1 MASNTETFTTEIYVN
16 QDQAN
21 AAMGKLEAQVQKTAK
36 AYEKLLNQ
44 KDADPAKTEK
54 AKQAWEQARATLAS
68 AERGVEEYGKALKN
82 LSGQSMDR
90 LLKMQKQINAELKKT
105 KPNTEEWKKL
115 SKEYGQVTN
124 RIRDLKKEQEG
135 LINQKGRFASFF
147 EKVGA
152 AGNKFGLALMAIPN
166 LIKTIGSSFRGIID
180 VTKQVINA
188 SQTMGDAWN
197 NGMKAMKSTTE
208 AFFMALSSGD
218 WTAFNDGIN
227 AALKK
232 ARDLAAQLDLLGDYA
247 ISGKV
252 LQSEYMTD
260 FNQQRVTATDTEA
273 SEEARRAAIK
283 QMEDD
288 ISHYTSF
295 ITDQANETWKALEQE
310 FDTFKGIQFET
321 AEEFKDFFVH
331 YFEYG
336 TTARDQSVNNLKAAQ
351 DAMKAAQNTIQMYST
366 SMTQN
371 GDAWVAAYARLE
383 ETTAEYQR
391 LYERASKETRAIVAA
406 LEIPDSKKQEV
417 QELFSQ
423 YRASLDQVT
432 TMQRSFQRTRDKV
445 NRELEKGDETTKK
458 LTKSTDAYAEA
469 IKRIDKAEAAQI
481 NTVKQ
486 LYAAGLMDKQ
496 TYEAQKAA
504 IEEDYLKQ
512 RLATAEKYG
521 KDTDK
526 FMSQLLDRQI
536 SRLEWAKK
544 QMKEEADEMQHY
556 YENLQAGDAARFGGS
571 SDTGDQAD
579 TDAFWEKIYRQAAD
593 IRAQITDESARQEY
607 DTKVAWAKKLAEKE
621 ILTEEEAQKY
631 ILQAK
636 IDYAAKAASQV
647 NSILAEAANFVSAL
661 QDAEL
666 AQLDADYQKQLTMAG
681 DNAEKREEIE
691 KEYEQKKLDIQK
703 KYADT
708 DMVINIAKTIAAGA
722 LAAIQ
727 AFAQLGPVGG
737 AVAAALIAATTAAEV
752 AVIVAQRNAIKNS
765 SVNSGGSSG
774 ASVSTGNRVISGYST
789 GGYTDSAASDHKA
802 VGIVHANEW
811 VAPAWM
817 VRSNP
822 VTFANLESYR
832 KSSSHG
838 RTGSAAKGFADGGY
852 TGQQGGV
859 EIYPADVEALVYAAI
874 SRAMADGTIRANVVY
889 QDLKSKENQLGRF
902 NSQTSR

>member
-147 EKVGA
+147 EKVGQ

-166 LIKTIGSSFRGIID
+166 AAKAVVGALKGVID
-180 VTKQVINA
+180 VTKQVVNA
-188 SQTMGDAWN
+188 SQTMGDKWR
-197 NGMKAMKSTTE
+197 NGMDTMKTATD

-218 WTAFNDGIN
+218 WSAFSNGLTE
-227 AALKK
+227 ALKK
-232 ARDLAAQLDLLGDYA
+232 ARELAELKDLLGSFQIAGGYMQAKYRTDY
-247 ISGKV
+247 
-252 LQSEYMTD
+252 T
-260 FNQQRVTATDTEA
+260 QQMADATNTENDA
-273 SEEARRAAIK
+273 ETRR
-283 QMEDD
+283 
-288 ISHYTSF
+288 
-295 ITDQANETWKALEQE
+295 KALEQAEADLTAQREFTEREAKATFDALQKMFEAWKGITFDSQEE
-310 FDTFKGIQFET
+310 FDSFFDELFRNVTTGGSDAFNEAKSYINGLV
-321 AEEFKDFFVH
+321 AEMTE
-331 YFEYG
+331 
-336 TTARDQSVNNLKAAQ
+336 LKTEGDLIYQ
-351 DAMKAAQNTIQMYST
+351 DYTESEAMTI
-366 SMTQN
+366 
-371 GDAWVAAYARLE
+371 
-383 ETTAEYQR
+383 
-391 LYERASKETRAIVAA
+391 A
-406 LEIPDSKKQEV
+406 LEKATEKYGKMMV
-417 QELFSQ
+417 QLYQASELNDEKHKELIQ
-423 YRASLDQVT
+423 TYAQWRGDL
-432 TMQRSFQRTRDKV
+432 QRIEQDTKSFNRTRDRV
-445 NRELEKGDETTKK
+445 NKQLDETDTKVK
-458 LTKSTDAYAEA
+458 RNTKSVDHYSEA

-486 LYAAGLMDKQ
+486 LYAAGLMDKT
-496 TYEAQKAA
+496 TYEAQKSA

-512 RLATAEKYG
+512 RLATAQQYG
-521 KDTDK
+521 RDVDRY
-526 FMSQLLDRQI
+526 MSMLLDRQI
-536 SRLEWAKK
+536 ARIEYAKALLREEQEEMARYAAQLEAEQDRWAEVRTP
-544 QMKEEADEMQHY
+544 QQNQASEEWW
-556 YENLQAGDAARFGGS
+556 NWIGKRAA
-571 SDTGDQAD
+571 
-579 TDAFWEKIYRQAAD
+579 E
-593 IRAQITDESARQEY
+593 IRAEITNESAKQEY
-607 DTKVAWAKKLAEKE
+607 ETRVRWAQRLAEE
-621 ILTEEEAQKY
+621 EMLTNEEAQKY
-631 ILQAK
+631 ILKAK
-636 IDYAAKAASQV
+636 IDYAQAAAVQLSNIQQGV
-647 NSILAEAANFVSAL
+647 SDFAGKLQEFESARLEA
-661 QDAEL
+661 Q
-666 AQLDADYQKQLTMAG
+666 YQKDLTMAG
-681 DNAEKREEIE
+681 DNAEKREEIDA
-691 KEYEQKKLDIQK
+691 EYEKKQLELKK

-708 DMVINIAKTIAAGA
+708 EMVINIAKTTASGAQAIMKAYAELGPVMGSIAAG
-722 LAAIQ
+722 I
-727 AFAQLGPVGG
+727 
-737 AVAAALIAATTAAEV
+737 IAANTALE
-752 AVIVAQRNAIKNS
+752 IGIIIAQRNAIKNS
-765 SVNSGGSSG
+765 SVNSGGSAG

-832 KSSSHG
+832 KSGSHG
-838 RTGSAAKGFADGGY
+838 RSGSAAKGFADGGY

>member
-1 MASNTETFTTEIYVN
+1 MAGNNETFTTEIYVN
-16 QDQAN
+16 QEQAQ
-21 AAMGKLEAQVQKTAK
+21 AAMGKLEAQVSKTAK

-44 KDADPAKTEK
+44 TDRDEEKTERARK
-54 AKQAWEQARATLAS
+54 AWEQAKFAL
-68 AERGVEEYGKALKN
+68 ENVEKGVEEYGKALKN

-147 EKVGA
+147 EKVGQ

-166 LIKTIGSSFRGIID
+166 AAKAVVGALKGVID
-180 VTKQVINA
+180 VTKQVVNA
-188 SQTMGDAWN
+188 SQTMGDKWK
-197 NGMKAMKSTTE
+197 NGMDTMKTATD

-218 WTAFNDGIN
+218 WSAFSNGLTE
-227 AALKK
+227 ALKK
-232 ARDLAAQLDLLGDYA
+232 ARELAELKDLLGSFQIAGGYMQAKYRTDY
-247 ISGKV
+247 
-252 LQSEYMTD
+252 T
-260 FNQQRVTATDTEA
+260 QQMADATNTENDA
-273 SEEARRAAIK
+273 ETRR
-283 QMEDD
+283 
-288 ISHYTSF
+288 
-295 ITDQANETWKALEQE
+295 KALEQAEADLNAQREFTEREAKATFDALQKMFEAWKGITFDSQEE
-310 FDTFKGIQFET
+310 FDSFFDRLFRYTTTGAD
-321 AEEFKDFFVH
+321 AEVEMIKTLKDEVDT
-331 YFEYG
+331 YV
-336 TTARDQSVNNLKAAQ
+336 TMVNNIARSGNVPQQMLEHLEEAQ
-351 DAMKAAQNTIQMYST
+351 
-366 SMTQN
+366 
-371 GDAWVAAYARLE
+371 AAYNQAVANA
-383 ETTAEYQR
+383 T
-391 LYERASKETRAIVAA
+391 KETLALVQAA
-406 LEIPDSKKQEV
+406 DLNDEKHK
-417 QELFSQ
+417 ELIQ
-423 YRASLDQVT
+423 TYAQWRGDL
-432 TMQRSFQRTRDKV
+432 QRIEQDTKSFNRTRDRV
-445 NRELEKGDETTKK
+445 NKQLDETDTKVK
-458 LTKSTDAYAEA
+458 RNTKTVDHYAEA
-469 IKRIDKAEAAQI
+469 IKRIDNAEAAQI

-496 TYEAQKAA
+496 TYEAQKSA

-512 RLATAEKYG
+512 RLATAKKYG

-544 QMKEEADEMQHY
+544 QMKEEADEMQKY
-556 YENLQAGDAARFGGS
+556 YDNLQAGDAARFGGQK
-571 SDTGDQAD
+571 DTGDQAD
-579 TDAFWEKIYRQAAD
+579 TDAFWEKIYRKAAD

-607 DTKVAWAKKLAEKE
+607 DTKVAWAEKLAEKE
-621 ILTEEEAQKY
+621 ILTNEEAQKY

-765 SVNSGGSSG
+765 SVNSGGSAG

-832 KSSSHG
+832 KSGSHG
-838 RTGSAAKGFADGGY
+838 RSGSATKGFSDGGY

-889 QDLKSKENQLGRF
+889 QDITAKKNQLDRF